1 LHNAREVEK
10 VSSRSRVLGTSTD
23 PPTMPVHEPPA
34 HVLPRWAHVA
44 DVVSLVLLVVAVAVL
59 VGGGFRLRLGAF
71 RLAATSPVTP
81 WLLLLLI
88 AGLRHAFVPRPSLPS
103 RLRQLCRGVVRS
115 DSWHACWG
123 PFALTRVGVVAV
135 GFMALVT
142 IGYAPGEPNTRLFDD
157 EVMNLPVR
165 WDAGWYYQ
173 IAKTGY
179 YWNRRKEGQQNI
191 AFFPAFPM
199 ATRGVARLFGGEP
212 EAYILAGLTL
222 SHGAFLW
229 ALWLLHRLA
238 RELTG
243 DAAAAA
249 AAVLLIACYPFALFY
264 GAFYT
269 ESFFLLGSVGAMRA
283 LHRNRP
289 AAAGAFGLLAGLT
302 RPNGFLLA
310 IPLLVLALRP
320 RTAERLRLTR
330 TALLAAAAIGPLL
343 GVAIYSAYLA
353 TLTGDPLAWYSQHA
367 AWGRTYAGLA
377 PVADAIDQIARE
389 GAVAYVTAQPYTT
402 INVIAA
408 GAAVALI
415 LPVWRRVGA
424 AYGVFVAVNVL
435 PPLVFGGALSMGRVT
450 ATMFPIF
457 LWLAIA
463 WPRQAGALAGV
474 FALFQG
480 FAAVLFYTWRPLY

>member
-1 LHNAREVEK
+1 M
-10 VSSRSRVLGTSTD
+10 LGTSTD
-23 PPTMPVHEPPA
+23 SPTLPVHESPA
-34 HVLPRWAHVA
+34 HLLPRWAHVA
-44 DVVSLVLLVVAVAVL
+44 DFVSVVLLVVAVAVL
-59 VGGGFRLRLGAF
+59 AGGGFRMRLGPV
-71 RLAATSPVTP
+71 RVAATSPITP
-81 WLLLLLI
+81 VLLLLLV
-88 AGLRHAFVPRPSLPS
+88 AGVRHALVRRPSLPA
-103 RLRQLCRGVVRS
+103 RVRALVQGVLRS
-115 DSWHACWG
+115 ESWQACWA
-123 PFALTRVGVVAV
+123 PFAVTRAGVAAI
-135 GFMALVT
+135 GFLALVT

-179 YWNRRKEGQQNI
+179 YWDRRKDGQQNI

-199 ATRGVARLFGGEP
+199 ATRGVARLFGNEP
-212 EAYILAGLTL
+212 EAYLLAGIAL

-238 RELTG
+238 RDLTG

-249 AAVLLIACYPFALFY
+249 AVVLLITCYPFAVFY

-283 LHRNRP
+283 LHGDRP

-302 RPNGFLLA
+302 RPNGFLLTL
-310 IPLLVLALRP
+310 PLLVLAFRHLAESRP
-320 RTAERLRLTR
+320 RPRR
-330 TALLAAAAIGPLL
+330 TAALSAAALAPIA
-343 GVAIYSAYLA
+343 GVAIYSAYLGR
-353 TLTGDPLAWYSQHA
+353 LTGDPLAWYTQHA

-377 PVADAIDQIARE
+377 PVLDAFGQIARD
-389 GAVAYVTAQPYTT
+389 GAIAYLTAQPYTT
-402 INVIAA
+402 MNVIAA

-415 LPVWRRVGA
+415 VPVWRRVGA

-457 LWLAIA
+457 LWMAIA
-463 WPRQAGALAGV
+463 LPKHTGALAGV

-480 FAAVLFYTWRPLY
+480 LAAVLFYTWRPLY